1 MIDRDAQSVMVEVLP
16 LAAGFLPL
24 PNIRLSKYISA
35 EKNEIH
41 PKLQPFPP
49 GQIYNAT
56 KSLQIHVLATAANT
70 TAPSGNEWGQAHK
83 KKNKNMLRNIL
94 SKKWEIAD
102 EAFD

>member
-1 MIDRDAQSVMVEVLP
+1 MPENELWAVVGRTAGVISMSNCDAQSVIVEVLP
-16 LAAGFLPL
+16 ISAGFLPL

-56 KSLQIHVLATAANT
+56 KSLQIHVLATANT
-70 TAPSGNEWGQAHK
+70 GNVNGNE
-83 KKNKNMLRNIL
+83 
-94 SKKWEIAD
+94 
-102 EAFD
+102 

>member
-1 MIDRDAQSVMVEVLP
+1 MYGRWLDERLVLFQMTDRDAQSVMVEVLP
-16 LAAGFLPL
+16 LSAGFLPL

-56 KSLQIHVLATAANT
+56 KSLQIHVLATANSANVN
-70 TAPSGNEWGQAHK
+70 GNE
-83 KKNKNMLRNIL
+83 
-94 SKKWEIAD
+94 
-102 EAFD
+102 